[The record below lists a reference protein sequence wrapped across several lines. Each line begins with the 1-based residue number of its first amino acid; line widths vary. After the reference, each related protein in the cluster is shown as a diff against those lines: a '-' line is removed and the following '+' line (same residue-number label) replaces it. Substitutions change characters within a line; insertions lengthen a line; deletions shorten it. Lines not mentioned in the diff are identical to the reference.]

1 MGRSTGDSRMTSE
14 RIKRVVQSF
23 RSNVSLV
30 CGFLGFERAEVNLFA
45 INLNGRLPLASS
57 EFFRANQFAGA
68 IASRP
73 ALVLAILG
81 CGGVTQIRNPVVVTN
96 AVNVVDV
103 ASRPRPVNVE
113 PSKSV
118 LSVAFTGH
126 PNTAIPTLVVSVT
139 GPFTGQLDAS
149 SIHKPSEYAGLWG
162 VVKKCAQFFCANIG
176 LSHDAPYQRIG
187 QKPRRVTST
196 PGLRHFNMG
205 GAV

>member
-1 MGRSTGDSRMTSE
+1 MTSE

-30 CGFLGFERAEVNLFA
+30 CGFLGFKRAEVNLFA
-45 INLNGRLPLASS
+45 VNFNGRLPLASS
-57 EFFRANQFAGA
+57 EFFRTNQLAGA

-81 CGGVTQIRNPVVVTN
+81 GGGVAQIRNPVVVTN
-96 AVNVVDV
+96 TVNVVDV
-103 ASRPRPVNVE
+103 PSRPSLVNVE

-118 LSVAFTGH
+118 LGVAFSGN
-126 PNTAIPTLVVSVT
+126 PNTAIPTLVVSVA
-139 GPFTGQLDAS
+139 GPFPGQLEVP
-149 SIHKPSEYAGLWG
+149 SIHKPSEYAGILV
-162 VVKKCAQFFCANIG
+162 VVKKCAQFFCANIS

-196 PGLRHFNMG
+196 PGLRHFNMRG
-205 GAV
+205 TV